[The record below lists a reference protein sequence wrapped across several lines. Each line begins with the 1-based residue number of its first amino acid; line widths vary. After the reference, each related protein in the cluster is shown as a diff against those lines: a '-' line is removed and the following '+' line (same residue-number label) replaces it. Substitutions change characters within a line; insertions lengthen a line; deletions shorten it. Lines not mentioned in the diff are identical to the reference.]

1 MDMYEILKVLN
12 HNTIL
17 VLKENEEII
26 VMSKG
31 IGFGKKQGE
40 QVDVPRNAKQYKM
53 QKIPRSLGW
62 ISGPLLQLR
71 NIFDY
76 IDPMYIEIS
85 SEIITLTKEKFGK
98 VEHDILLSLA
108 DHIYFAVKRI
118 KEKDFPSNPFNMDIQ
133 LMFPDEYS
141 VALKAKEVI
150 EKYTHEEI
158 NADEIAFITLHIH
171 SAISVNKVGES
182 MEVMRMIREFF
193 KKLQADLNIRIDA
206 NSLSYIRLMNHI
218 KFLLLRL
225 NNDEELQMDI
235 TEFTKEKF
243 PFAYE
248 QARVLCEQLSRVLH
262 KDLPDSELGYL
273 ALHLERILSST
284 IIS

>member
-1 MDMYEILKVLN
+1 MYEILKVLN

-53 QKIPRSLGW
+53 QKSYQAKQK
-62 ISGPLLQLR
+62 SN

-118 KEKDFPSNPFNMDIQ
+118 NMDIQ

>member
-1 MDMYEILKVLN
+1 MCEILKILN

-40 QVDVPRNAKQYKM
+40 NVEIPRNAKQYKM
-53 QKIPRSLGW
+53 QKSYQTKQK
-62 ISGPLLQLR
+62 SN

-85 SEIITLTKEKFGK
+85 SEIITLTKERFGK

-141 VALKAKEVI
+141 VALKAKEV
-150 EKYTHEEI
+150 
-158 NADEIAFITLHIH
+158 
-171 SAISVNKVGES
+171 
-182 MEVMRMIREFF
+182 MRVIREFF

-284 IIS
+284 ITS